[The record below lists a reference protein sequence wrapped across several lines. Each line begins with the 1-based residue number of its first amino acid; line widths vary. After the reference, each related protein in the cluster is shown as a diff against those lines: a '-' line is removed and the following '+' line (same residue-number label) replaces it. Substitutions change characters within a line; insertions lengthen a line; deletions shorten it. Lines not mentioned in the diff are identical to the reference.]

1 MVPRI
6 KNKNIKLG
14 QIGISRRGKKSAKNN
29 HCAAPDPSFSLGL
42 SSFSIPFG
50 EKKKSSGSPGGEET
64 RLGAPLLSCR
74 APHQL
79 QAPRTVAEI
88 TNKMKKPTIAGELF

>member
-50 EKKKSSGSPGGEET
+50 KEKELGIPRGRGNKVGRPTPLVPSTTSTSSSSHGG
-64 RLGAPLLSCR
+64 RN
-74 APHQL
+74 
-79 QAPRTVAEI
+79 
-88 TNKMKKPTIAGELF
+88 NKQNEKANDRK